1 MNCKKHNSLY
11 SIQALA
17 ICVVL
22 LLVLSSSWASKKK
35 SSNTLEYG
43 RINQNLAKIAYAGEE
58 LFKYDVFW
66 SGGIKVGEIYLAI
79 NSLNT
84 CSDCYEIDSTIT
96 TKGGI
101 IDSLY
106 HVRDRHV
113 TQVKGPERLPYFCEI
128 WQKEGRRY
136 RAHKII
142 HYDQVNHTIRKKKDG
157 DPERLYELN
166 GFVHNEFSSFFSSR
180 LMNLDVDKPFLVPTF
195 GDDKRNEVVVQT
207 LKQEDLED
215 TVFGDIQTLK
225 VTPILTFSG
234 LYDKKGDTVI
244 WYTNDE
250 CRVPVHIESKII
262 IGSLTAKLVEYS
274 NPHCQKY
281 SGRSS
286 KKKKYST
293 TDSTI
298 GINS

>member
-1 MNCKKHNSLY
+1 MNCRNHNSLY
-11 SIQALA
+11 FIPGLL
-17 ICVVL
+17 IGVVL
-22 LLVLSSSWASKKK
+22 LGVQSWCWAGEKKT
-35 SSNTLEYG
+35 SETLEYG

-79 NSLNT
+79 NSLNI
-84 CSDCYEIDSTIT
+84 CNDCYEIDSTIT
-96 TKGGI
+96 TKGGV
-101 IDSLY
+101 IDALY

-136 RAHKII
+136 RAHKLI
-142 HYDQVNHTIRKKKDG
+142 HYDQVNYLIRKRKEG
-157 DPERLYELN
+157 DPERTYELN

-180 LMNLDVDKPFLVPTF
+180 LMDLNIDKPFLVPTF

-207 LKQEDLED
+207 LKLEKLEN
-215 TVFGDIQTLK
+215 TVFGDVQTLK

-281 SGRSS
+281 NGGPS
-286 KKKKYST
+286 
-293 TDSTI
+293 
-298 GINS
+298 